1 MKTILNKLWGNNKR
15 STDVKTELRAVKL
28 SAMQDLQTEVEDI
41 FNGMQQAGNEAVGHL
56 SQAGEN
62 LDFLQNSIERAKEA
76 RQAKDDLLNQ
86 VLDLGIDVP
95 QELENL
101 DTFIEDILLTD
112 DFTGQ
117 NDKLQEIKSYVDKV
131 FFT

>member
-1 MKTILNKLWGNNKR
+1 MKAILNKLWGNNKR
-15 STDVKTELRAVKL
+15 STDVKAELRAVKL

>member
-1 MKTILNKLWGNNKR
+1 MKAILNKLWGNNKR
-15 STDVKTELRAVKL
+15 STSVKAELREVKL
-28 SAMQDLQTEVEDI
+28 SLMEDLKTEIEDI
-41 FNGMQQAGNEAVGHL
+41 FENMQDAGNEAIDGL
-56 SQAGEN
+56 NKAEQSLGY
-62 LDFLQNSIERAKEA
+62 LQGNIDRAKQA
-76 RQAKDDLLNQ
+76 RQVKDHLIQQ
-86 VLDLGIDVP
+86 VTDLGIDVP

-112 DFTGQ
+112 DFIGQ

>member
-1 MKTILNKLWGNNKR
+1 MKAILNKLWGKKTNLK
-15 STDVKTELRAVKL
+15 TDLRAVKL
-28 SAMQDLQTEVEDI
+28 SLMEDLKTEVEDI
-41 FNGMQQAGNEAVGHL
+41 FDNMQDAGNEAMDGL
-56 SQAGEN
+56 NKAEQSLGY
-62 LDFLQNSIERAKEA
+62 LQGNIDRAKQA
-76 RQAKDDLLNQ
+76 RQVKDDLIQQ
-86 VLDLGIDVP
+86 VTDLGIDVP